1 MKEMKAPLS
10 MSTQPG
16 GNPATSDYLR
26 DPKLDAFRPGGLI
39 ARWYRLTSP
48 PEPPTEASYRQRD
61 IYRRGQLASTI
72 MLVLAGVLCLVIPIG
87 LLGPNKQILIVVLV
101 LLVLIAICAPI
112 NRKGKVNTAGLILSL
127 SLNLGI
133 CSSIIRSPGGL
144 APDTIALFDLLVF
157 SELFVASLLPVNWVW
172 ASALF
177 NIVFSFVELT
187 YAPRTPLFAT
197 IMAHSYYTIVSRPI
211 QLHLLVTV
219 VLFLW
224 VSNATRAIKRA
235 DRAEVIA
242 SLQHNLANLEH
253 AEVEQKRRLEWS
265 IGRVVETLTQWNNG
279 NIGVRIPLTQ
289 ENVLWQVAGSINNLL
304 NRVQRSRQEAEN
316 LQRMNGAIARFYEA
330 RAKSNGDAILDWPI
344 TNTPVDILVKQH
356 NVNLQRMNGAIA
368 RFYEART
375 KSNGGAILDWS
386 MTNTPI
392 DILVKQHNT
401 QAQLGVESGRMAD
414 RSVPQRPMRSTI
426 QPPHLQSLDEE
437 RPDWR
442 THR

>member
-1 MKEMKAPLS
+1 M
-10 MSTQPG
+10 
-16 GNPATSDYLR
+16 
-26 DPKLDAFRPGGLI
+26 
-39 ARWYRLTSP
+39 
-48 PEPPTEASYRQRD
+48 
-61 IYRRGQLASTI
+61 
-72 MLVLAGVLCLVIPIG
+72 
-87 LLGPNKQILIVVLV
+87 
-101 LLVLIAICAPI
+101 
-112 NRKGKVNTAGLILSL
+112 
-127 SLNLGI
+127 
-133 CSSIIRSPGGL
+133 
-144 APDTIALFDLLVF
+144 
-157 SELFVASLLPVNWVW
+157 
-172 ASALF
+172 
-177 NIVFSFVELT
+177 
-187 YAPRTPLFAT
+187 
-197 IMAHSYYTIVSRPI
+197 
-211 QLHLLVTV
+211 TV

-242 SLQHNLANLEH
+242 SLQHNLANFEH

-330 RAKSNGDAILDWPI
+330 RAKSNG
-344 TNTPVDILVKQH
+344 
-356 NVNLQRMNGAIA
+356 
-368 RFYEART
+368 
-375 KSNGGAILDWS
+375 GAILDWS
-386 MTNTPI
+386 MTNTPV